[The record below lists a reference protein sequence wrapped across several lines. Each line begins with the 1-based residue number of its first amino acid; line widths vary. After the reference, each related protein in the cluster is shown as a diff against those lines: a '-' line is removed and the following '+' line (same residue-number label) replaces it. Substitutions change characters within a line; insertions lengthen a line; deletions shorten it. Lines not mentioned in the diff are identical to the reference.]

1 MYSNFIE
8 PLEKTVRKLLL
19 TCRASFLLVVPCLV
33 TTAPPLILAPFTP
46 FPPLSPHYTI
56 YNGDINNHCLL
67 YLGQLCTHYSIHT
80 YIHVTRSQPDLSR
93 LVIDP
98 DQMEEEGQLDHTH
111 LQENEEDYQVQTIV
125 RDQRKKTKV
134 VF

>member
-1 MYSNFIE
+1 MTSTITAFFIWDSSVHT
-8 PLEKTVRKLLL
+8 TV
-19 TCRASFLLVVPCLV
+19 
-33 TTAPPLILAPFTP
+33 
-46 FPPLSPHYTI
+46 Y
-56 YNGDINNHCLL
+56 
-67 YLGQLCTHYSIHT
+67 IH

-125 RDQRKKTKV
+125 RDRERRQMSSSKDVTKFV
-134 VF
+134 ELFLPEDNCQLSIDSLSPSMESVFSGAHESILR